1 VCSRVSSG
9 AVAVILLTGATGY
22 VGGQLLPRLLEGGH
36 EVRALVRNPRK
47 RTLPDGAQVVQGDA
61 LSGEGLDDAL
71 AGTDVAYYLIHSM
84 GGGGSGGFADRDEQ
98 AARNF
103 ARAAT
108 KGGTAKI
115 VYLGGLPSNNGHDSE
130 HLRSRH
136 RTAEV
141 LGEEGPDL
149 AYARAAMVLGAGS
162 SSYDMLLRLVHRL
175 PLMVTPSWV
184 DTKSQPIAIED
195 VVAALAALGER
206 EDVAGEVQLGGGD
219 VLTYRDMMR
228 RFARLEN
235 RRQPTMVPTPFLSPK
250 LSSYWVQLI
259 TRADGG
265 LVRPLVDG
273 LRSEMVVQ
281 TPPPAGIN
289 DDPLGFDDAVR
300 RAQRSS

>member
-1 VCSRVSSG
+1 MAC
-9 AVAVILLTGATGY
+9 ILLTGATGY

-36 EVRALVRNPRK
+36 QVRALVRDPKK
-47 RTLPDGAQVVQGDA
+47 RSLPEGAEPVQGDA
-61 LSGEGLDDAL
+61 VSGEGLEDAL

-84 GGGGSGGFADRDEQ
+84 GGGNSGGFADQDEQ

-103 ARAAT
+103 ARAAR
-108 KGGTAKI
+108 KGGTGKA
-115 VYLGGLPSNNGHDSE
+115 VYLGGLPSSNDHDSE

-141 LGEEGPDL
+141 LAEEGPDL

-162 SSYDMLLRLVHRL
+162 SSFDMLRKLVHRL

-184 DTKSQPIAIED
+184 DTKSQPIAIDD
-195 VVAALAALGER
+195 VVQALAALGES
-206 EDVAGEVQLGGGD
+206 DVTGEVHLGGAD
-219 VLTYRDMMR
+219 VLTYRSMMR

-235 RRQPTMVPTPFLSPK
+235 RRQPTMVPTPVLSPK
-250 LSSYWVQLI
+250 LSSYWVQFI
-259 TRADGG
+259 TGADGG

-281 TPPPAGIN
+281 TPPPDGIN
-289 DDPLGFDDAVR
+289 DDPLGFDEAVR
-300 RAQRSS
+300 RALREA